1 MNSMLVEM
9 VDTNILVY
17 AHDESQ
23 GYRRRLAVDLLARL
37 WETNTGI
44 LSIQVL
50 QEFYVVITAK
60 VPNPLPSEKAKG
72 ILETYLAWPIVNPT
86 AKDVIGAAAL
96 SKRYEISFWDA
107 MILVMAEVGGA
118 SILWSEDLNPGQ
130 KYKTV
135 QVRSP
140 FAEIPG

>member
-1 MNSMLVEM
+1 MPVEM

-23 GYRRRLAVDLLARL
+23 GHRRRLAVELLARL
-37 WETNTGI
+37 WETNTGL
-44 LSIQVL
+44 LSLQVL
-50 QEFYVVITAK
+50 QEFYVIITAK
-60 VPNPLPSEKAKG
+60 VPHPLPSEKAKD
-72 ILETYLAWPIVNPT
+72 ILETYSAWPIISPT
-86 AKDVIGAAAL
+86 ANDVIGAATL

-107 MILVMAEVGGA
+107 MILIAAEAGGV

-135 QVRSP
+135 QVRNP
-140 FAEIPG
+140 FAKIPGR